1 MLMGLISLTAL
12 LSIKY
17 SKSWTRQMVE
27 KVQPFIYQSTHLYIA
42 VRPGL
47 MHVNLL
53 LLGNYA
59 VLHRTQP

>member
-1 MLMGLISLTAL
+1 
-12 LSIKY
+12 
-17 SKSWTRQMVE
+17 MVE

-59 VLHRTQP
+59 VLHRNLELKTTMKARKTVKLEKTTGIHFLS